1 MRVVLIT
8 GAANG
13 IGLALTKVYLEH
25 HAKVIMVDYDAKKLQ
40 EESSALSRQF
50 PDQITA
56 HTCDV
61 TNIDQVKTLSEAIF
75 NQIDHI
81 DILYN
86 NAGIIGALAPI
97 WELSNEQ
104 VQQVLAVNLYGM
116 VHMIQSFIPKL
127 IKQNAPSHVV
137 NMASMYAL
145 CSGSQNA
152 PYAMSKHAVLALS
165 ESLYYDL
172 SRLEKPIDVSVVFP
186 SFTDTGLLS
195 KPTDINMG
203 FHESLKSLLSHS
215 RPADDVASHVV
226 KAVEQ
231 KQFYIFPDKEVKS
244 YAEERTRSL
253 VLQELPHVN
262 NVERVVR
269 SLIKRNTNPT

>member
-1 MRVVLIT
+1 MRVILIT

-13 IGLALTKVYLEH
+13 IGLALTKVYLEQN
-25 HAKVIMVDYDAKKLQ
+25 AKVIMVDFDATKLHQ
-40 EESSALSRQF
+40 ESSALSLKY
-50 PDQITA
+50 PDQINTF
-56 HTCDV
+56 TCDLRS
-61 TNIDQVKTLSEAIF
+61 IDEVKTLSEAVF
-75 NQIDHI
+75 NQVDHI
-81 DILYN
+81 DVLYN

-97 WELSNEQ
+97 WELSPEQ
-104 VQQVLAVNLYGM
+104 VQQVFAVNLNGM
-116 VHMIQSFIPKL
+116 VHMIQSFMPRL
-127 IKQNAPSHVV
+127 LKQNRPSHIV

-172 SRLEKPIDVSVVFP
+172 ARLEKPIHVSVVFP

-195 KPTDINMG
+195 KPTDINTG
-203 FHESLKSLLSHS
+203 FHESLNSLLSHS
-215 RPADDVASHVV
+215 RPAEDVASHVI

-231 KQFYIFPDKEVKS
+231 KQFYIFPDKEVKT
-244 YAEERTRSL
+244 YAEERTKSL

-269 SLIKRNTNPT
+269 SLIKRNTSPT